1 MRKAV
6 KRAAA
11 LGMACVMAAGLAG
24 CTSSANATKAPETPA
39 APAATEAPK
48 TEAVTEAPASD
59 ETVKEA
65 ADDKAA
71 GEKKDYKIAVLLPGP
86 TGYFV
91 ATKEGVDAAA
101 AEYGVTIEYADA
113 QWDASK
119 QLAQA
124 EDFMVKGV
132 DLIAL
137 CCVDSG
143 SGEKIVK
150 SAQESNIPILAFTNA
165 LGSEETGEYAG
176 LVSYVGQNEVNT
188 GAVTGEIAKNLLGE
202 AGGKA
207 ILIEG
212 VPGTT
217 PQINRKKGLEQALEG
232 SNIEIIYN
240 QTSNWEKEQALK
252 IVEDLIQK
260 KTEFNIVI
268 CQDDNS
274 ATGAGQALKEAGM
287 KEDVKVIG
295 LGGSKDGLQAVKD
308 GLLDGTTYMSAVEEG
323 RIAIET
329 SVKYL
334 NGEKVEPVT
343 EIKQVEVNKD
353 NVDTFKGEW

>member
-1 MRKAV
+1 MRRTV
-6 KRAAA
+6 KRAVAV
-11 LGMACVMAAGLAG
+11 GMACVMAAGLAG
-24 CTSSANATKAPETPA
+24 CTGSANATKAPETTA
-39 APAATEAPK
+39 APATEAPK
-48 TEAVTEAPASD
+48 TEEAKTEGESSGE
-59 ETVKEA
+59 ET
-65 ADDKAA
+65 KAA
-71 GEKKDYKIAVLLPGP
+71 ETTGEKRDYKIAVLLPGP

-150 SAQESNIPILAFTNA
+150 SAQESNIPVLAFTNA
-165 LGSEETGEYAG
+165 IGSEETGEYAG

-188 GAVTGEIAKNLLGE
+188 GAVTGEIAKNLLGGD
-202 AGGKA
+202 GGKA

-260 KTEFNIVI
+260 KMEFNVVI

-308 GLLDGTTYMSAVEEG
+308 GVIDGTTYMSAVEEG
-323 RIAIET
+323 HLAIET

-343 EIKQVEVNKD
+343 EIRQVEVNRD

>member
-1 MRKAV
+1 MRRTV
-6 KRAAA
+6 KRAVAV
-11 LGMACVMAAGLAG
+11 GMACVMAAGLAG
-24 CTSSANATKAPETPA
+24 CTSSANATKAPETTA
-39 APAATEAPK
+39 APADQAPK
-48 TEAVTEAPASD
+48 TEEAKTEAESTGED
-59 ETVKEA
+59 T
-65 ADDKAA
+65 KAA
-71 GEKKDYKIAVLLPGP
+71 ETTGEKKDYKIAVLLPGP

-119 QLAQA
+119 QLSQA

-150 SAQESNIPILAFTNA
+150 SAQESNIPVLAFTNA
-165 LGSEETGEYAG
+165 IGSEETGEYAG

-217 PQINRKKGLEQALEG
+217 PQINRKKGLEQALKG

-260 KTEFNIVI
+260 KMEFNVGI

-287 KEDVKVIG
+287 KEEVKVIG

-308 GLLDGTTYMSAVEEG
+308 GVIDGTTYMSAVEEG
-323 RIAIET
+323 HLAIET

-343 EIKQVEVNKD
+343 EIRQVEVNKD

>member
-1 MRKAV
+1 MRKAM

-11 LGMACVMAAGLAG
+11 ISMALAMTAGLTG
-24 CTSSANATKAPETPA
+24 CTGSANATKAPDA
-39 APAATEAPK
+39 AQSTQAESGDSAKAE
-48 TEAVTEAPASD
+48 EGSSD
-59 ETVKEA
+59 GT
-65 ADDKAA
+65 
-71 GEKKDYKIAVLLPGP
+71 GEKNDYKIAVLLPGP

-101 AEYGVTIEYADA
+101 EEYGVTIEYADA

-119 QLAQA
+119 QLSQA

-150 SAQESNIPILAFTNA
+150 SAQESNIPVVAFVNA
-165 LGSEETGEYAG
+165 IGSAETGEYAG
-176 LVSYVGQNEVNT
+176 LASYVGQNEVNT

-202 AGGKA
+202 EGGKA
-207 ILIEG
+207 VLIEG

-217 PQINRKKGLEQALEG
+217 PQINRKKGLEQALAG

-260 KTEFNIVI
+260 KTEFNVVI

-274 ATGAGQALKEAGM
+274 ATGAGQALKEAGI
-287 KEDVKVIG
+287 KDQVKVIG

-308 GLLDGTTYMSAVEEG
+308 GVIDGTTYMSAVEEG
-323 RIAIET
+323 HLAIET
-329 SVKYL
+329 AVKYL
-334 NGEKVEPVT
+334 NGDQVDPVT
-343 EIKQVEVNKD
+343 EIRQVEVNKE
-353 NVDTFKGEW
+353 NVDSFKGEW

>member
-1 MRKAV
+1 MKKQMKKV
-6 KRAAA
+6 LA
-11 LGMACVMAAGLAG
+11 LGLATVMAAGITA
-24 CTSSANATKAPETPA
+24 CSAPAKEETAAATKAAETQ
-39 APAATEAPK
+39 
-48 TEAVTEAPASD
+48 
-59 ETVKEA
+59 
-65 ADDKAA
+65 AA
-71 GEKKDYKIAVLLPGP
+71 GEVKDEYKIAVLLPGP

-91 ATKEGVDAAA
+91 ATKEGIDAAA
-101 AEYGVTIEYADA
+101 KENNVKIEYADA

-124 EDFMVKGV
+124 EDFIVKGV
-132 DLIAL
+132 DLIAI
-137 CCVDSG
+137 CSVDSG

-150 SAQESNIPILAFTNA
+150 SANESNIPILAFTNA
-165 LGSEETGEYAG
+165 IGGEESGQYDG

-188 GAVTGEIAKNLLGE
+188 GAVTGELAKQLLGKD
-202 AGGKA
+202 GGKA

-217 PQINRKKGLEQALEG
+217 PQINRKKGLERALEG
-232 SNIEIIYN
+232 SNIEVIFN

-252 IVEDLIQK
+252 IVEDMIQK

-274 ATGAGQALKEAGM
+274 ATGAGQALKEAGL
-287 KEDVKVIG
+287 KDTVKVIG
-295 LGGSKDGLQAVKD
+295 LGGSIDGLQAVKD
-308 GLLDGTTYMSAVEEG
+308 GLIDGTTYMSAVEEG
-323 RIAIET
+323 HVAIET
-329 SVKYL
+329 AVKFL
-334 NGEKVEPVT
+334 KGETVAPVT

>member
-1 MRKAV
+1 MRRTV

-11 LGMACVMAAGLAG
+11 VGMACVMAAGLAG
-24 CTSSANATKAPETPA
+24 CTGSANATKAPETTA
-39 APAATEAPK
+39 APATEAPK
-48 TEAVTEAPASD
+48 TEEAKTEGESSG
-59 ETVKEA
+59 EEA
-65 ADDKAA
+65 KAA
-71 GEKKDYKIAVLLPGP
+71 ETTGEKKDYKIAVLLPGP

-150 SAQESNIPILAFTNA
+150 SAQESDIPVLAFTNA
-165 LGSEETGEYAG
+165 IGSEETGEYAG

-188 GAVTGEIAKNLLGE
+188 GAVTGEIAKNLLGGD
-202 AGGKA
+202 GGKA

-260 KTEFNIVI
+260 KMEFNVVI

-308 GLLDGTTYMSAVEEG
+308 GVIDGTTYMSAVEEG
-323 RIAIET
+323 HLAIET

-343 EIKQVEVNKD
+343 EIRQVEVNRD

>member
-1 MRKAV
+1 MRRTV
-6 KRAAA
+6 KRAVAV
-11 LGMACVMAAGLAG
+11 GMACVMAAGLAG
-24 CTSSANATKAPETPA
+24 CTSSANATKAPETTA
-39 APAATEAPK
+39 APADQAPK
-48 TEAVTEAPASD
+48 TEEAKTEAESTGED
-59 ETVKEA
+59 T
-65 ADDKAA
+65 KAA
-71 GEKKDYKIAVLLPGP
+71 ETTGEKKDYKIAVLLPGP

-119 QLAQA
+119 QLSQA

-150 SAQESNIPILAFTNA
+150 SAQESNIPVLAFTNA
-165 LGSEETGEYAG
+165 IGSEETGEYAG

-217 PQINRKKGLEQALEG
+217 PQINRKKGLEQALKG

-260 KTEFNIVI
+260 KMEFNVVI

-287 KEDVKVIG
+287 KEEVKVIG
-295 LGGSKDGLQAVKD
+295 LGGSKDGLQAVKN
-308 GLLDGTTYMSAVEEG
+308 GVIDGTTYMSAVEEG
-323 RIAIET
+323 HLAIET

-343 EIKQVEVNKD
+343 EIRQVEVNKD

>member
-1 MRKAV
+1 MKKWIKAV
-6 KRAAA
+6 TAVCLMGAMVI
-11 LGMACVMAAGLAG
+11 GSAG
-24 CTSSANATKAPETPA
+24 CTKKEEPTPETPQ
-39 APAATEAPK
+39 APTESNNK
-48 TEAVTEAPASD
+48 ESD
-59 ETVKEA
+59 E
-65 ADDKAA
+65 
-71 GEKKDYKIAVLLPGP
+71 GYKIAVLLPGP

-101 AEYGVTIEYADA
+101 AENNISIEYADA

-119 QLAQA
+119 QLSQA

-137 CCVDSG
+137 CSVDSG
-143 SGEKIVK
+143 AGEKIVK
-150 SAQESNIPILAFTNA
+150 SANESNIPVLAFTNA
-165 LGSEETGEYAG
+165 IGTAESGEYEG

-188 GAVTGEIAKNLLGE
+188 GAVTGEVAKSLLGE
-202 AGGKA
+202 GGGKA

-232 SNIEIIYN
+232 SGIEIIYN

-260 KTEFNIVI
+260 KTEFDIVI

-274 ATGAGQALKEAGM
+274 ATGAGQALKEAGI
-287 KEDVKVIG
+287 KDKVKVVG
-295 LGGSKDGLQAVKD
+295 LGGSKDGLAAIKD
-308 GLLDGTTYMSAVEEG
+308 GTIDGTTYMSAVEEG
-323 RIAIET
+323 RTAIET
-329 SVKYL
+329 ALKFL
-334 NGEKVEPVT
+334 KGESVEPVT

-353 NVDTFKGEW
+353 NVDDFKGEW

>member
-1 MRKAV
+1 MRRTV
-6 KRAAA
+6 KRAVAV
-11 LGMACVMAAGLAG
+11 GMACVMAAGLAG
-24 CTSSANATKAPETPA
+24 CTSSANATKAPETTA
-39 APAATEAPK
+39 APADQAPK
-48 TEAVTEAPASD
+48 TEEAKTEAESTGED
-59 ETVKEA
+59 T
-65 ADDKAA
+65 KAA
-71 GEKKDYKIAVLLPGP
+71 ETTGEKKDYKIAVLLPGP

-119 QLAQA
+119 QLSQA

-150 SAQESNIPILAFTNA
+150 SAQESNIPVLAFTNA
-165 LGSEETGEYAG
+165 IGSEETGEYAG

-217 PQINRKKGLEQALEG
+217 PQINRKKGLEQALKG

-260 KTEFNIVI
+260 KTEFDMVI

-287 KEDVKVIG
+287 KEEVKVIG

-308 GLLDGTTYMSAVEEG
+308 GVIDGTTYMSAVEEG
-323 RIAIET
+323 QLAIET
-329 SVKYL
+329 GVKFL
-334 NGEKVEPVT
+334 NGEKVSPVT
-343 EIKQVEVNKD
+343 EIKQVEVTKD
-353 NVDTFKGEW
+353 NVDEFKGEW

>member
-1 MRKAV
+1 MRKGL
-6 KRAAA
+6 KKAAA
-11 LGMACVMAAGLAG
+11 LGMALAMAAGLAG
-24 CTSSANATKAPETPA
+24 CSGSANETKAPEAPQTTEAA
-39 APAATEAPK
+39 APAATEAP
-48 TEAVTEAPASD
+48 
-59 ETVKEA
+59 
-65 ADDKAA
+65 AA
-71 GEKKDYKIAVLLPGP
+71 GEAEQKEYKIAVLLPGP

-101 AEYGVTIEYADA
+101 AEYGVKIEYADA

-119 QLAQA
+119 QLSQA

-137 CCVDSG
+137 CSVDSA

-150 SAQESNIPILAFTNA
+150 SAQESNVPVLAFTNA
-165 LGSEETGEYAG
+165 IGTEETGEYAG

-202 AGGKA
+202 SGGKA

-217 PQINRKKGLEQALEG
+217 PQINRKKGLEQVLEG
-232 SNIEIIYN
+232 TNIEIIYN

-260 KTEFNIVI
+260 KTEFNVVI

-274 ATGAGQALKEAGM
+274 ATGAGQALAEAGIR
-287 KEDVKVIG
+287 DSVKVIG
-295 LGGSKDGLQAVKD
+295 LGGSKDGLQAVKE
-308 GLLDGTTYMSAVEEG
+308 GVIDGTTYMSAVEEG

-329 SVKYL
+329 SVKFL
-334 NGEKVEPVT
+334 NGEAVEPVT

-353 NVDTFKGEW
+353 NVNDFKGEW

>member
-1 MRKAV
+1 MRRTV
-6 KRAAA
+6 KRAVAV
-11 LGMACVMAAGLAG
+11 GMACVMAAGLAG
-24 CTSSANATKAPETPA
+24 CTGSANATKAPETTA
-39 APAATEAPK
+39 APATEAPNTEEAK
-48 TEAVTEAPASD
+48 TEGESSGE
-59 ETVKEA
+59 ET
-65 ADDKAA
+65 KAA
-71 GEKKDYKIAVLLPGP
+71 ETTGEKKDYKIAVLLPGP

-150 SAQESNIPILAFTNA
+150 SAKESDIPVLAFTNA
-165 LGSEETGEYAG
+165 IGSEETGEYAG

-188 GAVTGEIAKNLLGE
+188 GAVTGEIAKNLLGGD
-202 AGGKA
+202 GGKA

-260 KTEFNIVI
+260 KMEFNVVI

-308 GLLDGTTYMSAVEEG
+308 GVIDGTTYMSAVEEG
-323 RIAIET
+323 HLAIET

-343 EIKQVEVNKD
+343 EIRQVEVNKD

>member
-24 CTSSANATKAPETPA
+24 CTSSANATKAPETTA

-59 ETVKEA
+59 ETAKET

-274 ATGAGQALKEAGM
+274 ATGAGQALKEAGI

>member
-1 MRKAV
+1 MRRTV
-6 KRAAA
+6 KRAVAV
-11 LGMACVMAAGLAG
+11 GMACVMAAGLAG
-24 CTSSANATKAPETPA
+24 CTGSANATKAPETTA
-39 APAATEAPK
+39 APATEAPK
-48 TEAVTEAPASD
+48 TEEAKTEGESSGE
-59 ETVKEA
+59 ET
-65 ADDKAA
+65 KAA
-71 GEKKDYKIAVLLPGP
+71 ETTGEKKDYKIAVLLPGP

-101 AEYGVTIEYADA
+101 AEYGITIEYADA
-113 QWDASK
+113 QWEASK

-150 SAQESNIPILAFTNA
+150 SAQESDIPVLAFTNA
-165 LGSEETGEYAG
+165 IGSEETGEYAG

-188 GAVTGEIAKNLLGE
+188 GAVTGEIAKNLLGGD
-202 AGGKA
+202 GGKA

-260 KTEFNIVI
+260 KMEFNVVI

-308 GLLDGTTYMSAVEEG
+308 GVIDGTTYMSAVEEG
-323 RIAIET
+323 HLAIET

-343 EIKQVEVNKD
+343 EIRQVEVNRD

>member
-1 MRKAV
+1 MRRTV
-6 KRAAA
+6 KRAVAV
-11 LGMACVMAAGLAG
+11 GMACVMAAGLAG
-24 CTSSANATKAPETPA
+24 CTGSANATKAPETTA
-39 APAATEAPK
+39 APATEAPK
-48 TEAVTEAPASD
+48 TEEAKTEGESSGE
-59 ETVKEA
+59 ET
-65 ADDKAA
+65 KAA
-71 GEKKDYKIAVLLPGP
+71 ETTGEKKDYKIAVLLPGP

-150 SAQESNIPILAFTNA
+150 SAQESDIPVLAFTNA
-165 LGSEETGEYAG
+165 IGSEETGEYAG

-188 GAVTGEIAKNLLGE
+188 GAVTGEIAKNLLGGD
-202 AGGKA
+202 GGKA

-260 KTEFNIVI
+260 KMEFNVVI

-308 GLLDGTTYMSAVEEG
+308 GVIDGTTYMSAVEEG
-323 RIAIET
+323 HLAIET

-343 EIKQVEVNKD
+343 EIRQVEVNKD

>member
-1 MRKAV
+1 MRRTV
-6 KRAAA
+6 KRAVAV
-11 LGMACVMAAGLAG
+11 GMACVMAAGLAG
-24 CTSSANATKAPETPA
+24 CTSSANATKAPETTA
-39 APAATEAPK
+39 APATEAPK
-48 TEAVTEAPASD
+48 TEEAKTEAGSTGED
-59 ETVKEA
+59 T
-65 ADDKAA
+65 KAA
-71 GEKKDYKIAVLLPGP
+71 ETTGEKKDYKIAVLLPGP

-119 QLAQA
+119 QLSQA

-150 SAQESNIPILAFTNA
+150 SAQESNIPVLAFTNA
-165 LGSEETGEYAG
+165 IGSEETGEYAG

-217 PQINRKKGLEQALEG
+217 PQINRKKGLEQALKG

-260 KTEFNIVI
+260 KMEFNVVI

-287 KEDVKVIG
+287 KEEVKVIG

-308 GLLDGTTYMSAVEEG
+308 GVIDGTTYMSAVEEG
-323 RIAIET
+323 HLAIET

-343 EIKQVEVNKD
+343 EIRQVEVNKD

>member
-1 MRKAV
+1 MKKQMKKV
-6 KRAAA
+6 LA
-11 LGMACVMAAGLAG
+11 LGLATVMAAGITA
-24 CTSSANATKAPETPA
+24 CSAPAKEETAAATKAAETQ
-39 APAATEAPK
+39 
-48 TEAVTEAPASD
+48 
-59 ETVKEA
+59 
-65 ADDKAA
+65 AA
-71 GEKKDYKIAVLLPGP
+71 GEGKDEYKIAVLLPGP

-91 ATKEGVDAAA
+91 ATKEGIDTAAK
-101 AEYGVTIEYADA
+101 ENNVKIEYADA

-124 EDFMVKGV
+124 EDFIVKGV
-132 DLIAL
+132 DLIAI
-137 CCVDSG
+137 CSVDSG

-150 SAQESNIPILAFTNA
+150 SANESNIPILAFTNA
-165 LGSEETGEYAG
+165 IGGEESGQYDG

-188 GAVTGEIAKNLLGE
+188 GAVTGELAKQLLGKD
-202 AGGKA
+202 GGKA

-217 PQINRKKGLEQALEG
+217 PQINRKKGLERALES
-232 SNIEIIYN
+232 SNIEVIFN

-252 IVEDLIQK
+252 IVEDMIQK

-274 ATGAGQALKEAGM
+274 ATGAGQALKEAGL
-287 KEDVKVIG
+287 KDTVKVIG
-295 LGGSKDGLQAVKD
+295 LGGSIDGLQAVKD
-308 GLLDGTTYMSAVEEG
+308 GLIDGTTYMSAVEEG
-323 RIAIET
+323 HVAIET
-329 SVKYL
+329 AVKFL
-334 NGEKVEPVT
+334 KGDTVAPVT

>member
-1 MRKAV
+1 MRRTV
-6 KRAAA
+6 KRAVAV
-11 LGMACVMAAGLAG
+11 GMACVMAAGLAG
-24 CTSSANATKAPETPA
+24 CTSSANATKAPETTA
-39 APAATEAPK
+39 APADQAPK
-48 TEAVTEAPASD
+48 TEEAKTEAESTGEDTKAA
-59 ETVKEA
+59 ET
-65 ADDKAA
+65 A

-119 QLAQA
+119 QLSQA

-150 SAQESNIPILAFTNA
+150 SAQESNIPVLAFTNA
-165 LGSEETGEYAG
+165 IGSEETGEYAG

-217 PQINRKKGLEQALEG
+217 PQINRKKGLEQALKG

-260 KTEFNIVI
+260 KMEFNVVI

-287 KEDVKVIG
+287 KEEVKVIG

-308 GLLDGTTYMSAVEEG
+308 GVIDGTTYMSAVEEG
-323 RIAIET
+323 HLAIET

-343 EIKQVEVNKD
+343 EIRQVEVNKD

>member
-1 MRKAV
+1 MRRTV
-6 KRAAA
+6 KRAVAV
-11 LGMACVMAAGLAG
+11 GMACVMAAGLAG
-24 CTSSANATKAPETPA
+24 CTGSANATKAPETTA
-39 APAATEAPK
+39 APATEAPNTEEAK
-48 TEAVTEAPASD
+48 TEGESSGE
-59 ETVKEA
+59 ET
-65 ADDKAA
+65 KAA
-71 GEKKDYKIAVLLPGP
+71 ETTGEKKDYKIAVLLPGP

-150 SAQESNIPILAFTNA
+150 SAQESDIPVLAFTNA
-165 LGSEETGEYAG
+165 IGSEETGEYAG

-188 GAVTGEIAKNLLGE
+188 GAVTGEIAKNLLGGD
-202 AGGKA
+202 GGKA

-260 KTEFNIVI
+260 KMEFNVVI

-308 GLLDGTTYMSAVEEG
+308 GVIDGTTYMSAVEEG
-323 RIAIET
+323 HLAIET

-343 EIKQVEVNKD
+343 EIRQVEVNKD

>member
-1 MRKAV
+1 MKKQMKKV
-6 KRAAA
+6 LA
-11 LGMACVMAAGLAG
+11 LGLATVMAAGITA
-24 CTSSANATKAPETPA
+24 CSAPAKEETAAATKAAETQ
-39 APAATEAPK
+39 
-48 TEAVTEAPASD
+48 
-59 ETVKEA
+59 
-65 ADDKAA
+65 AA
-71 GEKKDYKIAVLLPGP
+71 GEVKDEYKIAVLLPGP

-91 ATKEGVDAAA
+91 ATKEGIDAAA
-101 AEYGVTIEYADA
+101 KENNVKIEYADA

-124 EDFMVKGV
+124 EDFIVKGV
-132 DLIAL
+132 DLIAI
-137 CCVDSG
+137 CSVDSG

-150 SAQESNIPILAFTNA
+150 SANESNIPILAFTNA
-165 LGSEETGEYAG
+165 IGGEESGQYDG

-188 GAVTGEIAKNLLGE
+188 GAVTGELAKQLLGKD
-202 AGGKA
+202 GGKA

-217 PQINRKKGLEQALEG
+217 PQINRKKGLERALEG
-232 SNIEIIYN
+232 SNIEVIFN

-252 IVEDLIQK
+252 IVEDMIQK

-274 ATGAGQALKEAGM
+274 ATGAGQALKEAGL
-287 KEDVKVIG
+287 KDTVKVIG
-295 LGGSKDGLQAVKD
+295 LGGSIDGLQAVKD
-308 GLLDGTTYMSAVEEG
+308 GLIDGTTYMSAVEEG
-323 RIAIET
+323 HVAIET
-329 SVKYL
+329 AVKFL
-334 NGEKVEPVT
+334 KGDTVEPVT

>member
-1 MRKAV
+1 MRRTV
-6 KRAAA
+6 KRAVAV
-11 LGMACVMAAGLAG
+11 GMACVMAAGLAG
-24 CTSSANATKAPETPA
+24 CTGSANATKVPETTA
-39 APAATEAPK
+39 APATEAPK
-48 TEAVTEAPASD
+48 TEEAKTEGESSGE
-59 ETVKEA
+59 ET
-65 ADDKAA
+65 KAA
-71 GEKKDYKIAVLLPGP
+71 ETTGEKKDYKIAVLLPGP

-150 SAQESNIPILAFTNA
+150 SAQESDIPVLAFTNA
-165 LGSEETGEYAG
+165 IGSEETGEYAG

-188 GAVTGEIAKNLLGE
+188 GAVTGEIAKNLLGGD
-202 AGGKA
+202 GGKA

-260 KTEFNIVI
+260 KMEFNVVI

-308 GLLDGTTYMSAVEEG
+308 GVIDGTTYMSAVEEG
-323 RIAIET
+323 HLAIET

-343 EIKQVEVNKD
+343 EIRQVEVNKD

>member
-1 MRKAV
+1 MRRTV
-6 KRAAA
+6 KRAVAV
-11 LGMACVMAAGLAG
+11 GMACVMAAGLAG
-24 CTSSANATKAPETPA
+24 CTGSANATKAPETTA
-39 APAATEAPK
+39 APATEAPK
-48 TEAVTEAPASD
+48 TEEAKTEGESSG
-59 ETVKEA
+59 EEA
-65 ADDKAA
+65 KAA
-71 GEKKDYKIAVLLPGP
+71 ETTGEKKDYKIAVLLPGP

-150 SAQESNIPILAFTNA
+150 SAQESDIPVLAFTNA
-165 LGSEETGEYAG
+165 IGSEETGEYAG

-188 GAVTGEIAKNLLGE
+188 GAVTGEIAKNLLGGD
-202 AGGKA
+202 GGKA

-232 SNIEIIYN
+232 RNIEIIYN

-260 KTEFNIVI
+260 KMEFNVVI

-308 GLLDGTTYMSAVEEG
+308 GVIDGTTYMSAVEEG
-323 RIAIET
+323 HLAIET

-343 EIKQVEVNKD
+343 EIRQVEVNRD

>member
-1 MRKAV
+1 MRRTV
-6 KRAAA
+6 KRAVAV
-11 LGMACVMAAGLAG
+11 GMACVMAAGLAG
-24 CTSSANATKAPETPA
+24 CTSSANATKAPETTA
-39 APAATEAPK
+39 APADQAPK
-48 TEAVTEAPASD
+48 TEEAKTEAESTGED
-59 ETVKEA
+59 T
-65 ADDKAA
+65 KAA
-71 GEKKDYKIAVLLPGP
+71 ETTGEKKDYKIAVLLPGP

-119 QLAQA
+119 QLSQA

-150 SAQESNIPILAFTNA
+150 SAQESNIPVLAFTNA
-165 LGSEETGEYAG
+165 IGSEETGEYAG
-176 LVSYVGQNEVNT
+176 LASYVGQNEVNT

-217 PQINRKKGLEQALEG
+217 PQINRKKGLEQALKG

-260 KTEFNIVI
+260 KMEFNVVI

-287 KEDVKVIG
+287 KEEVKVIG

-308 GLLDGTTYMSAVEEG
+308 GVIDGTTYMSAVEEG
-323 RIAIET
+323 HLAIET

-343 EIKQVEVNKD
+343 EIRQVEVNKD

>member
-1 MRKAV
+1 MKKQMKKV
-6 KRAAA
+6 LA
-11 LGMACVMAAGLAG
+11 LGLAMVMTAGITACSAPAKEETAA
-24 CTSSANATKAPETPA
+24 ATKAAETQ
-39 APAATEAPK
+39 
-48 TEAVTEAPASD
+48 
-59 ETVKEA
+59 
-65 ADDKAA
+65 AA
-71 GEKKDYKIAVLLPGP
+71 GEEKDEYKIAVLLPGP

-91 ATKEGVDAAA
+91 ATKEGIDAAA
-101 AEYGVTIEYADA
+101 KENNVKIEYADA

-124 EDFMVKGV
+124 EDFIVKGV
-132 DLIAL
+132 DLIAI
-137 CCVDSG
+137 CSVDSG

-150 SAQESNIPILAFTNA
+150 SANESNIPILAFTNA
-165 LGSEETGEYAG
+165 IGGEESGQYDG

-188 GAVTGEIAKNLLGE
+188 GAVTGELAKQLLGKD
-202 AGGKA
+202 GGKA

-217 PQINRKKGLEQALEG
+217 PQINRKKGLERALEG
-232 SNIEIIYN
+232 SNIEVIFN

-252 IVEDLIQK
+252 IVEDMIQK

-274 ATGAGQALKEAGM
+274 ATGAGQALKEAGL
-287 KEDVKVIG
+287 KDTVKVIG
-295 LGGSKDGLQAVKD
+295 LGGSIDGLQAVKD
-308 GLLDGTTYMSAVEEG
+308 GLIDGTTYMSAVEEG
-323 RIAIET
+323 QVAIET
-329 SVKYL
+329 AVKFL
-334 NGEKVEPVT
+334 KGETVEPIT

>member
-24 CTSSANATKAPETPA
+24 CTSSANATKAPETTA

-48 TEAVTEAPASD
+48 TEAVSEAPASED
-59 ETVKEA
+59 TAKEA

-188 GAVTGEIAKNLLGE
+188 GAVTGEIARNLLGE

-334 NGEKVEPVT
+334 NGETVEPVT

>member
-1 MRKAV
+1 M
-6 KRAAA
+6 KRTGKKAAA
-11 LGMACVMAAGLAG
+11 LAMAFAMVMGLAG
-24 CTSSANATKAPETPA
+24 CSKPAEPTKAADTTIAGETNA
-39 APAATEAPK
+39 G
-48 TEAVTEAPASD
+48 
-59 ETVKEA
+59 ETKEA
-65 ADDKAA
+65 AEAA
-71 GEKKDYKIAVLLPGP
+71 EAAKDGFKIAVLLPGP

-91 ATKEGVDAAA
+91 ATKEGIDAAA
-101 AEYGVTIEYADA
+101 KENNVTIEYADA

-137 CCVDSG
+137 CSVDSG

-150 SAQESNIPILAFTNA
+150 SAAESKIPVLAFTNA
-165 LGSEETGEYAG
+165 IGTAESGEYAG

-188 GAVTGEIAKNLLGE
+188 GAVTGEVAKSLLGT

-274 ATGAGQALKEAGM
+274 ATGAGQALAEAGM
-287 KEDVKVIG
+287 KEQVMVIG
-295 LGGSKDGLQAVKD
+295 LGGSKDGLKAVKD
-308 GLLDGTTYMSAVEEG
+308 GVIDGTTYMSAVGEG

-329 SVKYL
+329 AVKFL
-334 NGEKVEPVT
+334 KGEAVEPVT
-343 EIKQVEVNKD
+343 EIKQVEVNKE

>member
-1 MRKAV
+1 MKKTGKKV
-6 KRAAA
+6 AAIA
-11 LGMACVMAAGLAG
+11 LVFAMAAGLAA
-24 CTSSANATKAPETPA
+24 CSKPQEETKAPETTA
-39 APAATEAPK
+39 VAGAETTKVEEKAPEA
-48 TEAVTEAPASD
+48 
-59 ETVKEA
+59 
-65 ADDKAA
+65 
-71 GEKKDYKIAVLLPGP
+71 KDSYKIAVLLPGP

-91 ATKEGVDAAA
+91 ATKEGIDAAA
-101 AEYGVTIEYADA
+101 KENNVTIEYADA

-137 CCVDSG
+137 CSVDSG

-150 SAQESNIPILAFTNA
+150 SAQESNIPVLAFTNA
-165 LGSEETGEYAG
+165 IGTAETGEYAG

-188 GAVTGEIAKNLLGE
+188 GAVTGEVAKSLLGE

-232 SNIEIIYN
+232 SSIEIIYN

-274 ATGAGQALKEAGM
+274 ATGAGQALEEAGM
-287 KEDVKVIG
+287 KEQVKVIG
-295 LGGSKDGLQAVKD
+295 LGGSKDGLQAVKA
-308 GLLDGTTYMSAVEEG
+308 GIIDGTTYMSAVEEG
-323 RIAIET
+323 RVAIET
-329 SVKYL
+329 SVKFL
-334 NGEKVEPVT
+334 NGESVDSVT
-343 EIKQVEVNKD
+343 EIKQVEVNKE

>member
-1 MRKAV
+1 MRRTV
-6 KRAAA
+6 KRAVAV
-11 LGMACVMAAGLAG
+11 GMACVMAAGLAG
-24 CTSSANATKAPETPA
+24 CTSSANATKAPETTA
-39 APAATEAPK
+39 APADQAPK
-48 TEAVTEAPASD
+48 TEEAKTEAESTGEDTNAA
-59 ETVKEA
+59 ETT
-65 ADDKAA
+65 

-119 QLAQA
+119 QLSQA

-150 SAQESNIPILAFTNA
+150 SAQESNIPVLAFTNA
-165 LGSEETGEYAG
+165 IGSEETGEYAG

-217 PQINRKKGLEQALEG
+217 PQINRKKGLEQALKG

-260 KTEFNIVI
+260 KMEFNVVI

-287 KEDVKVIG
+287 KEEVKVIG

-308 GLLDGTTYMSAVEEG
+308 GVIDGTTYMSAVEEG
-323 RIAIET
+323 HLAIET

-343 EIKQVEVNKD
+343 EIRQVEVNKD